1 MRVPHNSFFVQYCIF
16 FVSVLNSFLFD
27 LGWGVWIRYKF
38 VYVIKS
44 DDFQDF
50 SSINFFFSC
59 LRLFT
64 VDGQKITEPSQ
75 LDSNGQYV
83 AVGRERL
90 YVFC

>member
-1 MRVPHNSFFVQYCIF
+1 M
-16 FVSVLNSFLFD
+16 
-27 LGWGVWIRYKF
+27 WIRYKL
-38 VYVIKS
+38 IKS

-50 SSINFFFSC
+50 SSVIFHSC